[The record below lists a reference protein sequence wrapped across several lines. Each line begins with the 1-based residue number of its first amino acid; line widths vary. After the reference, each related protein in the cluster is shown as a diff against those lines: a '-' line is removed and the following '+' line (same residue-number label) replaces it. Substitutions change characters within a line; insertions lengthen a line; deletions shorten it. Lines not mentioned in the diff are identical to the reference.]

1 MSFAHF
7 TALAQYSYFSS
18 FSFGLVF
25 ATFSGGSQTTSL
37 LRIGVSAVA
46 RVATNVPTCACLT
59 LTSCADPRIAS
70 WLPLKTHNFS
80 KNQLTF
86 LSKKKIDKNTKIYV
100 KSMQTKSYNKITP
113 KPTHYRSIEYPCTF
127 PPTPRLVLFP
137 HVDRVVGEVVQ
148 QRALP
153 GVLHREHC
161 CLLRWDPLWK
171 AISSSAA
178 TFAADPVGDKNH
190 LN

>member
-37 LRIGVSAVA
+37 PRTGVSAVA

-86 LSKKKIDKNTKIYV
+86 LSKKKKSTKTLKFTSNQCKQKATIKSHRNQRTID
-100 KSMQTKSYNKITP
+100 
-113 KPTHYRSIEYPCTF
+113 RSSI
-127 PPTPRLVLFP
+127 LALF
-137 HVDRVVGEVVQ
+137 
-148 QRALP
+148 
-153 GVLHREHC
+153 HR
-161 CLLRWDPLWK
+161 RRD
-171 AISSSAA
+171 
-178 TFAADPVGDKNH
+178 
-190 LN
+190 

>member
-1 MSFAHF
+1 MFFAHF

-37 LRIGVSAVA
+37 PRTGVSAVA
-46 RVATNVPTCACLT
+46 KVATNVPTGACLT

-86 LSKKKIDKNTKIYV
+86 LSKKSKKTLKFTSNQCKQKVTL
-100 KSMQTKSYNKITP
+100 KSHRNQRTI
-113 KPTHYRSIEYPCTF
+113 
-127 PPTPRLVLFP
+127 
-137 HVDRVVGEVVQ
+137 DRVS
-148 QRALP
+148 
-153 GVLHREHC
+153 LHFSTDAETS
-161 CLLRWDPLWK
+161 PF
-171 AISSSAA
+171 SAC
-178 TFAADPVGDKNH
+178 
-190 LN
+190 